1 MTTLYIMA
9 GLPASGKSHIAESI
23 CKRTGAEIICKD
35 DLREQLCGDAS
46 DQSKNKE
53 IHQIYL
59 QKIKEELKTGRSV
72 IADATNIYVG
82 NRINLINL
90 TKDIPCR
97 IKLHIATKSQELCLI
112 DNMKRN
118 RHVPESIIKEMNQ
131 KFEYPDKKEKS
142 RYSKVVY
149 HKSNRERSLF
159 GQIMNGEIQNK
170 NQYTQNQDILR

>member
-1 MTTLYIMA
+1 MATLYIMA

-23 CKRTGAEIICKD
+23 SKRTGAEIICKD

-59 QKIKEELKTGRSV
+59 RKIREELKSGRSV
-72 IADATNIYVG
+72 IADATNIHVG

-90 TKDIPCR
+90 TKNIPCK
-97 IKLHIATKSQELCLI
+97 IELHIATKSQELCLI
-112 DNMKRN
+112 DNMKRD
-118 RHVPESIIKEMNQ
+118 RHVPESVIKQMNEQ
-131 KFEYPDKKEKS
+131 FEYPDKKEKS

-149 HKSNRERSLF
+149 HKPDRERSLF
-159 GQIMNGEIQNK
+159 GQIMSGEVQNK
-170 NQYTQNQDILR
+170 NQYAPNQEILR